1 MEAGVGRVIA
11 GKYRLDRAIGSGG
24 MGSVFAAFDLRLQRP
39 VAVKV
44 IHRHG
49 PDHENARRRF
59 LREAQ
64 AVAQIQSP
72 HVVAIYDVGEEGEE
86 LYLVEE
92 LLSGPDLRSIL
103 HAEGQLDP
111 PRAVRLAVQ
120 VCKALSVIHRVGLL
134 HRDIKPSNLLLA
146 ASESGS
152 ERVVLVDF
160 GIAKI
165 LENADDMER
174 TAPGVLMGTP
184 AYMAPEQVQ
193 GLHDLDARTDI
204 FALGITLFE
213 LLAGK
218 PPFAGTTLMAFLSNI
233 LLEDPSSL
241 PRDRASPE
249 LDAVI
254 RRCLAKV
261 PKDRYHT
268 ASDLMEALLATPEGS
283 EAYAPPKAPVAVT
296 PNEQPTAGRS
306 PSPLDTTGAADM
318 VLMEV
323 TLSGATRAVPSPVAG
338 APAAPKPAPEL
349 KASSELS
356 RYLEQAGFSLQTGIG
371 PLFSIERKPDCRLP
385 PMRLW
390 AILLEPEDQP
400 LAMQTMATISF
411 QQGARPLYALSGTA
425 DSPHHV
431 LALFRSPPGAGV
443 YREWHELATRK
454 HVHVSP
460 VSPSALRAAV
470 EANRAA
476 AHLQELL
483 RRGRRD
489 PFELEGRIVTDL
501 DFFGG
506 REDLQAFL
514 HLIDSAS
521 AGIGLFG
528 LEKWGTTSL
537 IYRARAE
544 LGDRFSAWIDLA
556 ALPSLSL
563 SSVLSAIYEDLANGL
578 FKRGHTAPAPLSAL
592 RGDIEPWLLG
602 VLAACQAASGA
613 RPVIFLDRIDELS
626 SRERCSPEELIA
638 IARALYRIA
647 LPLGERA
654 GAVLVFGGREAHL
667 LSSRTLGLQ
676 HNPLWGAVA
685 VRYASFFSREEMGD
699 FMRRLGALGGLSF
712 TAAALDKAFELTFG
726 HKYLSR
732 RLGSLLYQREE
743 GSSEAGGEITPAR
756 VSACVPTLVTRHHQ
770 YFGAVLDRGPPA
782 IRDVLGGLVEGA
794 AAMDELLANEA
805 VRASGDPLA
814 AIEFASAYRLVAEEQ
829 GRYRL
834 TMGLFEAWLRWT
846 HHPQRDPVRKAPPP
860 PPSAPNPSVSEV
872 RELEA
877 LIREGFSSQG
887 DLELLARRMHVA
899 LAGVVRLA
907 MPLPNQIGDLVDW
920 AVNHRRF
927 SDLVDAVR
935 AERPNFFPS
944 GVGQTLVI
952 KPGRSS

>member
-1 MEAGVGRVIA
+1 MEASVGRIIA
-11 GKYRLDRAIGSGG
+11 GKYRLDRLIGSGG

-49 PDHENARRRF
+49 PDRENARRRF

-92 LLSGPDLRSIL
+92 LLSGLDLRSIL
-103 HAEGQLDP
+103 HAEGQLEP

-120 VCKALSVIHRVGLL
+120 VCKALSVSHARGII

-146 ASESGS
+146 AFDSGS

-160 GIAKI
+160 GIAKV
-165 LENADDMER
+165 LENTDDMEQ

-184 AYMAPEQVQ
+184 SYMAPEQVQ
-193 GLHDLDARTDI
+193 GLIDLDARTDI

-213 LLAGK
+213 LLTGK

-233 LLEDPSSL
+233 LLEEPSSL
-241 PRDRASPE
+241 PRDRASPD

-261 PKDRYHT
+261 PKDRYPS
-268 ASDLMEALLATPEGS
+268 ASDLMDALLATPEGS
-283 EAYAPPKAPVAVT
+283 EGYVPPRMPTGPAPRDPTRAGSLSSPAFDEAVT
-296 PNEQPTAGRS
+296 PPRGLEARPG
-306 PSPLDTTGAADM
+306 LGA
-318 VLMEV
+318 
-323 TLSGATRAVPSPVAG
+323 R
-338 APAAPKPAPEL
+338 PEL
-349 KASSELS
+349 LQAALPQQPYRDLD
-356 RYLEQAGFSLQTGIG
+356 RYLDQAGLVLQHGTG
-371 PLFSIERKPDCRLP
+371 PLFPLERKPECRLP

-400 LAMQTMATISF
+400 LSMQTMATISF
-411 QQGARPLYALSGTA
+411 QQGARPLYALQGTA
-425 DSPHHV
+425 ESPHHV

-443 YREWHELATRK
+443 YREWHELAARK

-460 VSPSALRAAV
+460 VSPSALRVAV

-489 PFELEGRIVTDL
+489 PFELEGRIVTEI

-537 IYRARAE
+537 LYRARAE
-544 LGDRFSAWIDLA
+544 LGDRFSAWLDLA

-563 SSVLSAIYEDLANGL
+563 ASVLSSIYEDLANGL

-592 RGDIEPWLLG
+592 SGDVETWLLG

-638 IARALYRIA
+638 IARALYRLA
-647 LPLGERA
+647 LPQGERA
-654 GAVLVFGGREAHL
+654 GAVLVCGGREAHL
-667 LSSRTLGLQ
+667 LSSRILGAQ

-685 VRYASFFSREEMGD
+685 IRYASFFSREEMGD
-699 FMRRLGALGGLSF
+699 FMQRLGALGGLSF
-712 TAAALDKAFELTFG
+712 TPAALDKAFELTFG

-732 RLGSLLYQREE
+732 RLGSLLYQREDR
-743 GSSEAGGEITPAR
+743 GSEAGGEITPAS
-756 VSACVPTLVTRHHQ
+756 VSACAPTLVTRHHQ
-770 YFGAVLDRGPPA
+770 YFDAVLQRGPPA
-782 IRDVLGGLVEGA
+782 LRDVLAGLVEGA

-846 HHPQRDPVRKAPPP
+846 HPPQRDPVRKAPPP
-860 PPSAPNPSVSEV
+860 PPPPNPSVSEI

-887 DLELLARRMHVA
+887 DLELLARRMHMA

-927 SDLVDAVR
+927 GDLLEAVR
-935 AERPNFFPS
+935 AERPNFFTS
-944 GVGQTLVI
+944 GVGETQVI
-952 KPGRSS
+952 KPGRTS